1 MENLN
6 LSEKGIINQLKQY
19 RVKKYLKFYP
29 ETNSTNDVAKQL
41 CRQSKGKGSLVA
53 VDFQLAGKGRNGRS
67 FYSPKGKG
75 IYFSVVYEL
84 AGSLKNLELISSA
97 AGLAVRDTL
106 YNIFNLDAKIKWPND
121 ILVDGKKIC
130 GILCEVVNEGNN
142 PKYVVIGIGLNVE
155 KTDFPD
161 ELQYIATSIGN
172 VYSGEIELDHNEIL
186 VDIVNNLDRYILRS
200 ELISGGDCS
209 DIVARLK
216 VHSAVIGEMVRVRT
230 NDTQYDAKVLDIDEN
245 GGLIVKGPLD
255 IHTITS
261 GEVLQ
266 IK

>member
-19 RVKKYLKFYP
+19 RIKKQLKFYP

-41 CRQSKGKGSLVA
+41 CRQGNARGTLVA

-84 AGSLKNLELISSA
+84 MQNTKNLELISSA

-130 GILCEVVNEGNN
+130 GILCEVVNEGNK
-142 PKYVVIGIGLNVE
+142 PKYVIVGIGLNVE
-155 KTDFPD
+155 KTEFPD

-172 VYSGEIELDHNEIL
+172 AYSGEIELDHNEIL
-186 VDIVNNLDRYILRS
+186 VDIVNNLDRYIIRS
-200 ELISGGDCS
+200 DLLSGGSCS
-209 DIVARLK
+209 EIVSRLK
-216 VHSAVIGEMVRVRT
+216 THSSIIGEMVRVHT
-230 NDTQYDAKVLDIDEN
+230 SDTEYDAKVLDIDEN
-245 GGLIVKGPLD
+245 GGLVVKGPMD
-255 IHTITS
+255 IHTVTS
-261 GEVLQ
+261 GEVQ
-266 IK
+266 RIV